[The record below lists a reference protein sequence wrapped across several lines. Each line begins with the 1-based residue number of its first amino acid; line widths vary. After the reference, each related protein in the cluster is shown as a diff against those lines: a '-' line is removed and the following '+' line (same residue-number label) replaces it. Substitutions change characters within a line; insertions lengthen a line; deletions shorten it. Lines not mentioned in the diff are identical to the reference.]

1 MPILDKARI
10 NAHLF
15 IGILEASR
23 RHSHASGV
31 TVQCPQFGDRTD
43 RPDLPPIVNGDKFIG
58 DAATCV
64 HEADSNARYHA
75 RLVDDEGI
83 VLDVMAA
90 SDYVSYVTFR
100 PPR

>member
-15 IGILEASR
+15 TGTLKASG

-31 TVQCPQFGDRTD
+31 TVQCPLSGDRAD

-64 HEADSNARYHA
+64 HEADSNARHHA
-75 RLVDDEGI
+75 RLVDDERI
-83 VLDVMAA
+83 VFVVMAT
-90 SDYVSYVTFR
+90 SDYVSYVAFR
-100 PPR
+100 SPG